1 MQKIVSTRSAVVTIN
16 GAIGGG
22 VVGTVYRYMN
32 CCCYD
37 LLKLTTEYTCPH
49 AWRFLVIANTPD
61 ADPGEGPGG
70 CRPPLLLDQ
79 TEARRA

>member
-32 CCCYD
+32 CYLRSAKAYD
-37 LLKLTTEYTCPH
+37 RIYLSTRLEIFT
-49 AWRFLVIANTPD
+49 D
-61 ADPGEGPGG
+61 S
-70 CRPPLLLDQ
+70 
-79 TEARRA
+79 